1 MRPVECGM
9 VSLGS
14 QESGSGFIRS
24 EGEYD
29 HSSKEADS
37 PGQRGQK
44 ALVLEFHSHHCSC
57 RQSLLA
63 HGWPVTLK
71 RADR

>member
-37 PGQRGQK
+37 PGLKGAEGTRIGVSQP
-44 ALVLEFHSHHCSC
+44 
-57 RQSLLA
+57 SLFMSLIPPCPWLA
-63 HGWPVTLK
+63 CEPE
-71 RADR
+71 AS